1 MFRLISKLL
10 QKTREVGSFV
20 GTFRTQDSAF
30 AFRML
35 TGFPGTVNRT
45 HPASIDP
52 CLVDPNAPPL
62 YYGIG
67 VVVDSVSQG
76 VRPIVAGDSA
86 LTAIYGVTVR
96 PYPIQVASA
105 TNYGAQSFGSATPPP
120 NTPIDVLKSGY
131 MLVYVNNFAVNNS
144 SKDSAVD
151 IWFAATAAPHV
162 QGGFEAAHTGGSS
175 LTLAQGQTY
184 FNGAAG
190 PDGVAELA
198 FNL

>member
-1 MFRLISKLL
+1 
-10 QKTREVGSFV
+10 
-20 GTFRTQDSAF
+20 
-30 AFRML
+30 ML
-35 TGFPGTVNRT
+35 TGFAGTVNRT
-45 HPASIDP
+45 HPASIEP
-52 CLVDPNAPPL
+52 CLIDPSAPPL
-62 YYGIG
+62 SYGIG

-76 VRPIVAGDSA
+76 VRPIAAGDNA
-86 LTAIYGVTVR
+86 LTTIYGVGAR

-105 TNYGAQSFGSATPPP
+105 TNYGAATFGSATPPP
-120 NTPIDVLKSGY
+120 NQPLDVLKSGY
-131 MLVYVNNFAVNNS
+131 ILVYVNNFAVNNS

-151 IWFAATAAPHV
+151 IWYAASGGAHV